1 MAAAATP
8 TSTNSM
14 GATALLIIQGIGVL
28 MPVAIDLAKTIK
40 ALLEKNGQTV
50 ILLPVLQGWVS
61 NAAETQA
68 LITVWNAANPPAVK
82 P

>member
-1 MAAAATP
+1 ME
-8 TSTNSM
+8 
-14 GATALLIIQGIGVL
+14 TALLIIQGIGIL
-28 MPVAIDLAKTIK
+28 EPIAMDLAKSIK
-40 ALLEKNGQTV
+40 ALFEKNGQTV

-68 LITVWNAANPPAVK
+68 LIAAWNVANPSEVK